1 MNEYKQWPTDKLIA
15 EGKRLKSLLDIAPDE
30 VKAMPDR
37 TPHELLRKQRAMN
50 IIYRGEITLKAL
62 RNEYIYRK
70 SKQSQTD
77 GKNTNHSH

>member
-1 MNEYKQWPTDKLIA
+1 MNEYKQWPTDKLIT

-62 RNEYIYRK
+62 RNEYIQRK
-70 SKQSQTD
+70 NQQSQTD
-77 GKNTNHSH
+77 GKEHNSGH

>member
-50 IIYRGEITLKAL
+50 IIYHGEITLKAL
-62 RNEYIYRK
+62 RNEYIHRK